1 MCKENYKELLSSESW
16 KEQVRGAILMS
27 PRVTSAWHLS
37 KCGLV
42 IVVFLSL
49 IVIIP
54 WHSFLPTFQEW
65 LGSPKFDCF
74 CRTVSD
80 FVSYNCLCTI
90 CRILLLLIL
99 PTIFGLACHVSKVLT
114 PIFSLRKQETRVTW
128 SQIAV
133 LGTFGLMVLGLI
145 LISGVTKDSP
155 AYLSLTAIGVILGW
169 IFQDTIKSVVAFF
182 YLRAN
187 GLIHIGDWIEL
198 KSHGVDGMLKTIT
211 LTTATV
217 ENWDTTTS
225 AFPTYLLHSQHF
237 QNNQKMMEGKTHG
250 RRMLMSFIIDT
261 GWIRNLTDED
271 VMKIKERL
279 EYRAKSYYIDAKD
292 YKKGAL
298 NIELYRKYLYRWLMR
313 NPKVSQEPRLMV
325 RWLEQTNEGMPLQ
338 IYAFITDTSLAAFE
352 WQQSQI
358 VEHAI
363 KALEWFDLQLYQSPS
378 GYDASNSNIYMAKE
392 KANYRKEVNP

>member
-1 MCKENYKELLSSESW
+1 MCKGSYKELLSSESW
-16 KEQVRGAILMS
+16 KKQVWGALKKNRWAFGAFWFSVLGLIAMAALGIIALMQGDDS
-27 PRVTSAWHLS
+27 LMCYNS
-37 KCGLV
+37 
-42 IVVFLSL
+42 VFCA
-49 IVIIP
+49 
-54 WHSFLPTFQEW
+54 
-65 LGSPKFDCF
+65 K
-74 CRTVSD
+74 VSD
-80 FVSYNCLCTI
+80 SEGCNYLSI
-90 CRILLLLIL
+90 ISRILLLVIL
-99 PTIFGLACHVSKVLT
+99 PTIFILACYVSSTLT
-114 PIFSLRKQETRVTW
+114 PIFSLRKKEAWITV
-128 SQIAV
+128 SQIWV

-198 KSHGVDGMLKTIT
+198 KSQGVDGMLKTIT

-237 QNNQKMMEGKTHG
+237 QNNQRMMEGKTHG

-261 GWIRNLTDED
+261 GWIRNLTDKD
-271 VMKIKERL
+271 VEKIKERL
-279 EYRAKSYYIDAKD
+279 ECKAQGYYIDDEDYEKD
-292 YKKGAL
+292 VL
-298 NIELYRKYLYRWLMR
+298 NMELYRKYLYRWLMR
-313 NPKVSQEPRLMV
+313 HPKVSQEPRLIV

-358 VEHAI
+358 VEHAV

-378 GYDASNSNIYMAKE
+378 GYDASNSNIYMTKE
-392 KANYRKEVNP
+392 KANYRKEVNK